1 MDRTR
6 TLDASARPPP
16 SEADIASASDAL
28 KELDREAR
36 ALGTKPQAAHVHYAI
51 GRIFAERLG
60 DPRSAAIAYQ
70 NAFRLDPRYRPNL
83 EAARRLFAGA
93 GLIDRAVA
101 LHEREEELLASP
113 SERAESLRAQASLLV
128 TSDEEEAARRLER
141 ALDLAPEHPALL
153 AAAIEAAERR
163 GDRLETARLLLRAA
177 SAVRDV
183 VQKAASLRRA
193 ARIAA
198 DLSRTDQGGDPDVS
212 ALQRDTLD
220 RLHAA
225 DPRDPEGILGLL
237 ERARAAGDWES
248 ILRLYRDRA
257 ERTRTAYDRALVA
270 NIAAYRLGGVAEA
283 MSQVKAA
290 LDDARRDGALLALLD
305 QLAGHQRAP
314 DLFEVLRARA
324 AASGEPT
331 ERADLKTRAAE
342 LSGDPLEQ
350 EQLLSE
356 ALAENPGDAV
366 AIALHARLVALRDAG
381 AAADRFVAL
390 AEALTDASPAE
401 AASHFVEA
409 GAWLERAGR
418 RGEAGQMAR
427 RAFSLAG
434 DGPVAASALRLWQR
448 NQAAAANTSEVADL
462 LERAAA
468 KVSGGASAELLGR
481 AAVVLGGAEGTASRA
496 LALAERAAQ
505 RARGQ
510 ATPRWLETWMSLA
523 LRTSDNA
530 PLPRPRDPRR
540 DRAGIG
546 GGGAARRGSRGGAR
560 RSTTPVPPR
569 SSTRRERRIR
579 PPTRPA
585 GACSRFPRPRR
596 RARRVS
602 REEARGA
609 DPARGGAAPAC
620 RALRRAF
627 ALRRRGRGLGPG
639 AGPRRRRPCRLRRLA
654 RVQSRRGDHTAALAV
669 LVQIAQALPEGP
681 GKAEAHARAAEYAEW
696 RTDDPVRAVQL
707 YAGAG
712 DSPGALAPLAR
723 LLAWMGRVE
732 DAAEASER
740 LASRCETPEER
751 SDALRWAAA
760 LRARTGD
767 PRAAD
772 LYRRVLAEDPD
783 QLPAMAALLDLI
795 RNDESPE
802 ARKERAD
809 LRAKLAS
816 RCQDPRSAALLRTE
830 AAKERLVAG
839 EREQAIAEFRRALA
853 LNPQVRIA
861 LDAVENALRMGDP
874 GPLAEHLAFRCA
886 YAEGDT
892 RAALS
897 VEHADTLAQAGD
909 YERAREAYAQAL
921 ATDPGSLFAVRGA
934 RKVAERT
941 GDKQEQLR
949 LLAREA
955 ALSGDP
961 GVAAGNLIEA
971 AILAQ
976 DLGVPEEAAQ
986 HLTAV
991 LEREP
996 RDEEVAAKLRSLLG
1010 DGAPGKLA
1018 QAYERVGTSH
1028 QSDEAGASAWTRAAR
1043 IELRELNDPARAFS
1057 AAGRALAR
1065 KHDEPEALELR
1076 AEAAVASGHEAEA
1089 AAAIETRLTLPDPP
1103 GELRLRLGRLYAE
1116 KLGDPGKALP
1126 LLLDR
1131 LQDLELPTLV
1141 KLAPEARSLPPA
1153 DSTRLLR
1160 RLLET
1165 AGAAKEGQPSR
1176 VHLAEWT
1183 DELARGLLAL
1193 GSREEALEAFRK
1205 AAALEPRNR
1214 AALRHVAELTTPE
1227 EAIAA
1232 HRTLFEMSPPEAD
1245 SLHALFR
1252 LFQSQGQRKAA
1263 EACAAVLA
1271 GLGLAD
1277 AAEKGVQDE
1286 ASKRPPAEIA
1296 PIPDEQI
1303 LRSAGDEG
1311 AVRQLLAAAA
1321 GELVR
1326 ALPTQLAGRGDRVK
1340 GDNPVRR
1347 ITSAIANA
1355 LGVAEPALYVA
1366 KGEPSIVIPTATEPA
1381 GLLVGLEVPKRFNPR
1396 QQRFLYARAL
1406 AHSPRGPGDRGPS
1419 RPAPRSARRRAHA
1432 TDGAGG
1438 NRFRA
1443 ALGPRRG
1450 ARRDAR
1456 TGAVARD
1463 PWPARAT
1470 RGPGCLRGARDAR
1483 EARVRPARDGGEDR
1497 PRHLRRPRRGALDRG
1512 RGMPGGARPAGSGEA
1527 RAVRDQ
1533 RALSRSAIAS
1543 RGAIFAR
1550 GSHRAHFFRGRRG
1563 RDRPAPPAL
1572 VSASSMKEG
1581 LQRRIVPEAPTT
1593 GLWVPAAARVGY
1605 GGGRRSGP
1613 R

>member
-1 MDRTR
+1 MDPTW

-36 ALGTKPQAAHVHYAI
+36 ALGTKPQAAHLHYAI
-51 GRIFAERLG
+51 GRVFADRLG
-60 DPRSAAIAYQ
+60 DPRSAAIAFQ

-93 GLIDRAVA
+93 GLVDRAVA

-113 SERAESLRAQASLLV
+113 TERAESLRAQAALLAS
-128 TSDEEEAARRLER
+128 SDAEEAARRLER

-193 ARIAA
+193 GRIAA
-198 DLSRTDQGGDPDVS
+198 DLSRTDQGGDPDVG
-212 ALQRDTLD
+212 ALQRDALD

-225 DPRDPEGILGLL
+225 DPRDPDGILGLL

-248 ILRLYRDRA
+248 ILRLYRERA

-270 NIAAYRLGGVAEA
+270 SIAAYRLGGVAEA
-283 MSQVKAA
+283 ISEVKAA

-305 QLAGHQRAP
+305 QLSGHHRAP
-314 DLFEVLRARA
+314 DLPEALRARA
-324 AASGEPT
+324 AASTEPT

-342 LSGDPLEQ
+342 LSSDPIEQ

-356 ALAENPGDAV
+356 ALAENPGDAA

-390 AEALTDASPAE
+390 AEALTDASPVE

-418 RGEAGQMAR
+418 RAEAGQMAR

-448 NQAAAANTSEVADL
+448 NQAAAANASEVADL

-468 KVSGGASAELLGR
+468 KVSGSAAAELLGR
-481 AAVVLGGAEGTASRA
+481 AAAVLGGAEGTGSRA
-496 LALAERAAQ
+496 LVLAERAAQ
-505 RARGQ
+505 MARGQ
-510 ATPRWLETWMSLA
+510 TAPRWLETWASLA
-523 LRTSDNA
+523 LRASDNA
-530 PLPRPRDPRR
+530 SLSRALETRAVTAPGPEAAELLVEAAEAARAALDDARATSLLRKARETDPTS
-540 DRAGIG
+540 D
-546 GGGAARRGSRGGAR
+546 AARRGPLSIPTLPAA
-560 RSTTPVPPR
+560 
-569 SSTRRERRIR
+569 ERVELL
-579 PPTRPA
+579 
-585 GACSRFPRPRR
+585 G
-596 RARRVS
+596 
-602 REEARGA
+602 EEARGA
-609 DPARGGAAPAC
+609 EPARAAALHAERAALYEGLSQYDDAVAASAQALALAGADLAV
-620 RALRRAF
+620 
-627 ALRRRGRGLGPG
+627 
-639 AGPRRRRPCRLRRLA
+639 LRRLA
-654 RVQSRRGDHTAALAV
+654 RVQSRRGDHSAALAV
-669 LVQIAQALPEGP
+669 LVQIAQTIPEGP
-681 GKAEAHARAAEYAEW
+681 GKAQAHARAAEYAEW
-696 RTDDPVRAVQL
+696 RADDPVRAVQL
-707 YAGAG
+707 YAAAG

-732 DAAEASER
+732 DAAAAFER
-740 LASRCETPEER
+740 LAALTETPDER

-760 LRARTGD
+760 LRAGTGD

-772 LYRRVLAEDPD
+772 LYRRVLSEDPD
-783 QLPAMAALLDLI
+783 HLAAMAALLDLI
-795 RNDESPE
+795 RNDESPD
-802 ARKERAD
+802 ARKERAE

-830 AAKERLVAG
+830 AAKDRLVAG
-839 EREQAIAEFRRALA
+839 ERDQAIAEFRRALA
-853 LNPQVRIA
+853 LNPQDRIA
-861 LDAVENALRMGDP
+861 LDAVEGALRMGDP
-874 GPLAEHLAFRCA
+874 GTLAEHLAFRCA
-886 YAEGDT
+886 YAEGDI

-897 VEHADTLAQAGD
+897 LEHAETLAQAGE

-921 ATDPGSLFAVRGA
+921 AADPGSLFAVRGA
-934 RKVAERT
+934 RRVAERT

-961 GVAAGNLIEA
+961 SAAAGNLIEA

-976 DLGVPEEAAQ
+976 DLGAPEEAAQ

-996 RDEEVAAKLRSLLG
+996 RDEEVAAKLRALLG
-1010 DGAPGKLA
+1010 EGAAAKLS

-1028 QSDEAGASAWTRAAR
+1028 ASDEAGASAWTRAAR

-1065 KHDEPEALELR
+1065 KPDEAEALELR
-1076 AEAAVASGHEAEA
+1076 AEAAVATGHEAEG

-1103 GELRLRLGRLYAE
+1103 PELRLRLGRLYAE

-1131 LQDLELPTLV
+1131 LEELELPTLT

-1160 RLLET
+1160 RLLTT

-1193 GSREEALEAFRK
+1193 GNREEALEAFRK

-1252 LFQSQGQRKAA
+1252 LFQSMAQPKAA
-1263 EACAAVLA
+1263 EACAAVLV
-1271 GLGLAD
+1271 GLGLAE
-1277 AAEKGVQDE
+1277 AAEKAVHDE
-1286 ASKRPPAEIA
+1286 AVKRPPPEIA
-1296 PIPDEQI
+1296 PVPDEQI

-1347 ITSAIANA
+1347 ITSAIASA
-1355 LGVAEPALYVA
+1355 IGVAEPTLYVA
-1366 KGEPSIVIPTATEPA
+1366 KGEPSVVIPTSTEPA

-1406 AHSPRGPGDRGPS
+1406 AHVRRGTQAIAGL
-1419 RPAPRSARRRAHA
+1419 PAPRLGQLVGELVRLTAPAGTDFGRLSAR
-1432 TDGAGG
+1432 D
-1438 NRFRA
+1438 A
-1443 ALGPRRG
+1443 ALGETLERVLSPEIRG
-1450 ARRDAR
+1450 RLAPLAARAASEAPATFEKLALALRETAER
-1456 TGAVARD
+1456 TG
-1463 PWPARAT
+1463 
-1470 RGPGCLRGARDAR
+1470 
-1483 EARVRPARDGGEDR
+1483 
-1497 PRHLRRPRRGALDRG
+1497 
-1512 RGMPGGARPAGSGEA
+1512 
-1527 RAVRDQ
+1527 
-1533 RALSRSAIAS
+1533 
-1543 RGAIFAR
+1543 
-1550 GSHRAHFFRGRRG
+1550 
-1563 RDRPAPPAL
+1563 L
-1572 VSASSMKEG
+1572 VICG
-1581 LQRRIVPEAPTT
+1581 D
-1593 GLWVPAAARVGY
+1593 PAAALSIVTAECP
-1605 GGGRRSGP
+1605 GGLDRPEVARLARFAISEPYLGIR
-1613 R
+1613 